1 MISKIS
7 LQDRS
12 HNRTAGQSSIFVAL
26 TLLASVVILLMGI
39 GIGSVSIKPDVIIRI
54 LSFKLFGRPLDETLS
69 PTLVGILW
77 SVRLPRV
84 LLAFL
89 VGAALSASGVVMQ
102 SVLKNPLASSFTLG
116 VSSGSSL
123 GAAFVLLLG
132 LGGGLRT
139 SLSFPLAGFVFGVGT
154 VFLVL
159 AISKKLDRRMDNTTI
174 ILIGLVIS
182 QFFSGILT
190 LLMSLAR
197 ETMEQLVLW
206 QMGSF
211 SGLGWSS
218 VTIVFVVLLAGFVVL
233 MRYHRELDVMTF
245 GEAQALTLGINLP
258 FVKPFVLVITALLTG
273 ASISLTGVIGFVDLI
288 APHLTR
294 RIFGSSHRLVLPM
307 SMLLGGSLMVLADLV
322 ARTLLAP
329 RELPVGAI
337 TAIIGAPFFAYVYFK
352 RRKGGAI

>member
-1 MISKIS
+1 MKLS
-7 LQDRS
+7 LSSQVRRVGQRS
-12 HNRTAGQSSIFVAL
+12 FLVSL
-26 TLLASVVILLMGI
+26 TLLASVVILLMAI
-39 GIGSVSIKPDVIIRI
+39 GIGSVSIRPQDILRI
-54 LSFKLFGRPLDETLS
+54 LAFKLFGRPLDETV
-69 PTLVGILW
+69 PANLVGIMW

-123 GAAFVLLLG
+123 GAAFVLLFG
-132 LGGGLRT
+132 LSGGSRS
-139 SLSFPLAGFVFGVGT
+139 SLSFPLAGFIFGVGT

-159 AISKKLDRRMDNTTI
+159 AISRRVDKRMENTTI

-182 QFFSGILT
+182 QFFGGILT

-197 ETMEQLVLW
+197 ETMERLVLW

-211 SGLGWSS
+211 SGLGWSA
-218 VTIVFVVLLAGFVVL
+218 VAIVALALVLGSVVL

-294 RIFGSSHRLVLPM
+294 RIFGSSHRVVLPM
-307 SMLLGGSLMVLADLV
+307 SMLLGGSLMVLADLL
-322 ARTLLAP
+322 ARTLLSP

-352 RRKGGAI
+352 RRKGGAV

>member
-1 MISKIS
+1 MRKKQAGSIAT
-7 LQDRS
+7 
-12 HNRTAGQSSIFVAL
+12 NRTGQRSFIASL
-26 TLLASVVILLMGI
+26 TLLASVVIMLMAI
-39 GIGSVSIKPDVIIRI
+39 GIGSVTIRPQDI
-54 LSFKLFGRPLDETLS
+54 LLILVHKILGRSLPAS
-69 PTLVGILW
+69 VPANIAGILW

-89 VGAALSASGVVMQ
+89 VGAALSVSGVVMQ

-123 GAAFVLLLG
+123 GAAFVLLFG
-132 LGGGLRT
+132 LSGGLRS
-139 SLSFPLAGFVFGVGT
+139 SLGFPIAGFIFGVGT

-159 AISKKLDRRMDNTTI
+159 AISKKLDKRMENTTI

-182 QFFSGILT
+182 QFFGGILT

-197 ETMEQLVLW
+197 ETMERLVLW
-206 QMGSF
+206 QLGSF
-211 SGLGWSS
+211 SGLGWSAVS
-218 VTIVFVVLLAGFVVL
+218 IVALVLAAGSLIL
-233 MRYHRELDVMTF
+233 MRYNRELDIMTF
-245 GEAQALTLGINLP
+245 GESQALTLGINLP
-258 FVKPFVLVITALLTG
+258 FIKPFVLVVTALLTG

-294 RIFGSSHRLVLPM
+294 RIFGSSHRAVLPM
-307 SMLLGGSLMVLADLV
+307 SMLLGGSLMVMADLL

-352 RRKGGAI
+352 RRKGESV